1 MSRSA
6 REIWAKRVERWNA
19 SGLSAAEFARR
30 EKVRERTL
38 KWWKWQLG
46 SRAKKTA
53 PISPLTFV
61 EMAATTSHD
70 GLELVL
76 ESGARVC
83 VPTDFDAATLA
94 RLLDVLEHRR

>member
-6 REIWAKRVERWNA
+6 REIWAKRVERWKA

-46 SRAKKTA
+46 SRAKKAA

-61 EMAATTSHD
+61 EMTSTAPQD
-70 GLELVL
+70 GLELVV
-76 ESGARVC
+76 ESGTRVR
-83 VPTDFDAATLA
+83 VPSDFDAATLA